1 MEEAQDRLSKHF
13 KPHEIVL
20 NANKLETI
28 PTLTGQSSRQATRE
42 LYVRGTEQCEIKTTA
57 RYLGPMLS
65 HENAMSNELKART
78 CFMIVAF
85 ERLSGFWAGG
95 RHSWETTKLVFQ
107 SNVFTSGL
115 SAHECFK
122 WSNEEFGQV
131 LDKTGQ
137 KSNGRQNNDKDNAQ
151 RQ

>member
-1 MEEAQDRLSKHF
+1 MAEAQARLSKHLE
-13 KPHEIVL
+13 PHDIVF
-20 NANKLETI
+20 NMHKLETI
-28 PTLTGQSSRQATRE
+28 PTRIGQGSRQATRE
-42 LYVRGTEQCEIKTTA
+42 LYGQGTEQGEIKRTA

-65 HENAMSNELKART
+65 HENALGNEVKARQSS
-78 CFMIVAF
+78 MIAAF

-122 WSNEEFGQV
+122 WSNEE
-131 LDKTGQ
+131 LK
-137 KSNGRQNNDKDNAQ
+137 K
-151 RQ
+151 